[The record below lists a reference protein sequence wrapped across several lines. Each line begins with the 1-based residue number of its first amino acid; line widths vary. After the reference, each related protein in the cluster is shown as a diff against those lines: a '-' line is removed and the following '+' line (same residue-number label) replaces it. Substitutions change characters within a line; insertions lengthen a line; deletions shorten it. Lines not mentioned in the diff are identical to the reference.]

1 MNNNEVLTPPSCVA
15 DRLKE
20 LAEICE
26 ANPVQIPLPVAAK
39 FLGVE
44 SPSLRAAIMDG
55 SCPFGFGWR
64 RTARG
69 NRAFCIPTH
78 LFYICNAPMFGLR
91 TSYQHAVMASRDFD
105 FVGAP
110 I

>member
-1 MNNNEVLTPPSCVA
+1 MNDNEVRTPSCVT

-64 RTARG
+64 RTTRG

>member
-110 I
+110 V

>member
-78 LFYICNAPMFGLR
+78 LFYICNAPMFGPR